1 MRHLKDF
8 EFIEGVVRAG
18 SIRKASEDMNITAS
32 ALNRRINKFEEEFG
46 YEIFERLPRGVRL
59 NPAGEMLMQHIR
71 TQNSD
76 FARLKSQVADLSG
89 VRRGHVSIACS
100 QALLPYFL
108 PREIARYRS
117 EHPGVTFSVNARDRV
132 AAERELAEFASD
144 LVLVFEPL
152 TMVDFEVIHASTQ
165 PIHVVMR
172 ADHPL
177 AQDDQVRL
185 GDALQFPHVA
195 PSDKYAVRVLMDH
208 AVRRLSSSKMNPL
221 IESDSYDFMRHYGT
235 NEDLISFQFPIG
247 LSLTPETGLVSRPL
261 SERDVAPGNL
271 FLGQLRGRTLPVA
284 SARFVRELVR
294 KLNVLYP

>member
-144 LVLVFEPL
+144 LVLVFDPM

-247 LSLTPETGLVSRPL
+247 LSLTPETGLVSRPF

-284 SARFVRELVR
+284 SARFVRDLVR
-294 KLNVLYP
+294 KLNVMYP

>member
-71 TQNSD
+71 TQSSD

-177 AQDDQVRL
+177 AQNDQVRL

-208 AVRRLSSSKMNPL
+208 AVRRLSSAKINPL

-261 SERDVAPGNL
+261 AERDVAPGNL

-284 SARFVRELVR
+284 SARFVRDLVR

>member
-71 TQNSD
+71 TQSSD

-208 AVRRLSSSKMNPL
+208 AVRRLSSAKINPL

-284 SARFVRELVR
+284 SARFVRDLVR

>member
-71 TQNSD
+71 TQSSD

-165 PIHVVMR
+165 PRHVVMR

-284 SARFVRELVR
+284 SARFVRDLVR
-294 KLNVLYP
+294 KLNVMYP

>member
-76 FARLKSQVADLSG
+76 FARLKSHVADLSG

-208 AVRRLSSSKMNPL
+208 AVRRLSSAKINPL

>member
-71 TQNSD
+71 TQSSD